1 MVMINSF
8 PAFSD
13 ASPMFH
19 KGVDKGEDAVV
30 NGDNARNLRIVE

>member
-1 MVMINSF
+1 MINSF
-8 PAFSD
+8 PAFS

>member
-1 MVMINSF
+1 MINSS
-8 PAFSD
+8 PALS

-30 NGDNARNLRIVE
+30 NGDNAGNLRIDE